1 MGGGT
6 VIDGD
11 CGGSMSVSVF
21 RMHGVWVVRTSTKDL
36 GSFDT
41 LAEAMA
47 VATDTSAGS
56 NAAAD
61 RGGEKLQ
68 AL

>member
-6 VIDGD
+6 VVDGD
-11 CGGSMSVSVF
+11 CGGAMSVSVF

-47 VATDTSAGS
+47 IATDTSAGGY
-56 NAAAD
+56 AEAD
-61 RGGEKLQ
+61 RRSEDLKVV
-68 AL
+68 

>member
-1 MGGGT
+1 M
-6 VIDGD
+6 IDGD

-47 VATDTSAGS
+47 IAS
-56 NAAAD
+56 NAATGSDEAAD
-61 RGGEKLQ
+61 RGGKAFQ
-68 AL
+68 VV

>member
-1 MGGGT
+1 
-6 VIDGD
+6 
-11 CGGSMSVSVF
+11 MSVSVF

-47 VATDTSAGS
+47 IAS
-56 NAAAD
+56 NAATGSDEAAD
-61 RGGEKLQ
+61 RGGKAFQ
-68 AL
+68 VV